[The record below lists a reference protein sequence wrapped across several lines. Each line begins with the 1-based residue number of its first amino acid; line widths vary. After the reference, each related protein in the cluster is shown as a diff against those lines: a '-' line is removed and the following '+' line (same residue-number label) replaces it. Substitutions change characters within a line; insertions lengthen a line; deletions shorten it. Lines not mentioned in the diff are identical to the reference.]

1 MMDLKYAEILARN
14 RELGAALKDVR
25 PYRIALLSNI
35 VVAQMRE
42 LLEFSLR
49 RNGIH
54 AQVTLGEYDNVVQ
67 DAKRFDDVDAIVVF
81 WEPANLIDGLHVKVE
96 SLSTEG
102 LEDLATRVE
111 GEINLVLNS
120 LRAVPLVLFNRF
132 STLLFCGDELRESA
146 FSRLSR
152 RLDLALMRD
161 LPRNVLPIDM
171 TKIIADVGLNA
182 VADHR
187 QYQSSRALYSLDFLR
202 TYAEHVEPA
211 FIAASGRARK
221 VLVVD
226 CDNTLWGGILGED
239 GEDGIRLSDATRE
252 GKVYREVQ
260 FLLKGMQTRGVL
272 LAICSKNNFEDVDRV
287 LKNHPDMVLREEDF
301 VASRVNWKDKAGN
314 LRELAEELN
323 VGLESFVF
331 LDDSEFELGQV
342 AGELPQVLCV
352 RVPTALSEYPPVVRR
367 LQRAFF
373 MLSTSDEDNR
383 KTDMYRQEATRRQ
396 DAASYASVDDYLR
409 SLGLQVRVSWGT
421 GVPRA
426 RAAQMSQ
433 KTNQFNLTTRRYTE
447 GDIEGMVQ
455 DPGWLVTTWA
465 VRDRHGD
472 YGVTAL
478 VIVRLSAA
486 IGEATL
492 DTWLMSCRVL
502 GRKVELAIADHL
514 MMELAAR
521 GVTQVNGE
529 YIPTQKN
536 AQVADFLDVLGF
548 QPQKSTAGV
557 SQMYSLAL
565 SSYRPQRIDFI
576 EVIQDVC

>member
-1 MMDLKYAEILARN
+1 MRDLKYAEILARN
-14 RELGAALKDVR
+14 RELGTALKDVR

-67 DAKRFDDVDAIVVF
+67 DAKRFDDVDAVVVF
-81 WEPANLIDGLHVKVE
+81 LEPANLIDGLHAMVE
-96 SLSTEG
+96 SLPTDS

-111 GEINLVLNS
+111 GEISLVLNS
-120 LRAVPLVLFNRF
+120 LRDVPLVLFNRF
-132 STLLFCGDELRESA
+132 STLLFCRDDLRESA
-146 FSRLSR
+146 FSRLGH
-152 RLDLALMRD
+152 RLDSALMRD
-161 LPRNVLPIDM
+161 LPRNLLPIDM
-171 TKIIADVGLNA
+171 TKIMADVGLNV

-202 TYAEHVEPA
+202 AYAEHVEPA

-239 GEDGIRLSDATRE
+239 GEGGIRLSGETRE

-260 FLLKGMQTRGVL
+260 FLLKGMLARGVM
-272 LAICSKNNFEDVDRV
+272 LAICSKNNTEDVERI
-287 LKNHPDMVLREEDF
+287 LKNHPDMVLKESDF
-301 VASRVNWKDKAGN
+301 VASRVNWQDKASN
-314 LRELAEELN
+314 LRELAKELN
-323 VGLESFVF
+323 VGLDSFVF

-342 AGELPQVLCV
+342 AGELPQVLCI
-352 RVPTALSEYPPVVRR
+352 RVPTALSEYPSTIRR

-373 MLSTSDEDNR
+373 MLSTSTEDTR
-383 KTDMYRQEATRRQ
+383 KTDMYREEATRRQ
-396 DAASYASVDDYLR
+396 EAARYTSVEDYLR
-409 SLGLQVRVSWGT
+409 SLGLRVYMSCGA
-421 GVPRA
+421 GVPLA

-447 GDIEGMVQ
+447 GDIGRMVQ
-455 DPGWLVTTWA
+455 DHECLVTTWS

-478 VIVRLSAA
+478 VIVRFSRAMN
-486 IGEATL
+486 EATL

-502 GRKVELAIADHL
+502 GRKVELSIADYL
-514 MMELAAR
+514 MAELLAR
-521 GVTQVNGE
+521 GVTRLHGE
-529 YIPTQKN
+529 YIPTEKN
-536 AQVADFLDVLGF
+536 SQVADFLDILGF
-548 QPQKSTAGV
+548 KIEPATTGTTKR
-557 SQMYSLAL
+557 YSLTL
-565 SSYRPQRIDFI
+565 GLYQPHGFDFI
-576 EVIQDVC
+576 EVTKDAY